1 MLKRFKLLLL
11 LFIVLIPIKNNAD
24 SKENPNGV
32 NDQTFAT
39 ELAKTEVDLSL
50 ASGWYNDES
59 SIFTTLYDEYGKYR
73 GYRTT
78 QIFKNGV
85 KDTTLE
91 DYNENGAKVCSVF
104 EMNTIDVEYEGST
117 HQAIDFI
124 CTQEVGNQNVAKV
137 EGNKITLNKGYGK
150 TDGYL
155 VGVSVRNKTFE
166 NVKGGE
172 VANDVVYIID
182 NEGGSGDI
190 VDITTTPPEGESTSS
205 GFDFKKFLPIIAI
218 GGIGLVVILVIV
230 VIILLIKKLL
240 KKGKKNQQLQP
251 QPQTQY
257 QQVPQNQPPPKVIDN
272 PFNNQVP
279 PPQINQEPQIP
290 QPFTTNEV
298 VDPNE
303 TVRNLNPQ
311 DVTFEKTEIEVP
323 YEEIQPAN
331 ENKMSSKDLIAKID
345 QMYKKEE

>member
-1 MLKRFKLLLL
+1 MKKINL
-11 LFIVLIPIKNNAD
+11 LFLLVLILNPIVNLAD
-24 SKENPNGV
+24 KKDTSKSGV

-85 KDTTLE
+85 KDATLE

-150 TDGYL
+150 ADGYL
-155 VGVSVRNKTFE
+155 VGVSVRNKTFN

-182 NEGGSGDI
+182 NNGGSADI
-190 VDITTTPPEGESTSS
+190 VDIKASDKSEKDKSDTTKSS
-205 GFDFKKFLPIIAI
+205 DINYIAIISCIIALI
-218 GGIGLVVILVIV
+218 VLVVLFV
-230 VIILLIKKLL
+230 VLIKKVA
-240 KKGKKNQQLQP
+240 KKGKIKPKKDKNQVDSSQLE
-251 QPQTQY
+251 
-257 QQVPQNQPPPKVIDN
+257 QNSPNNQEFMDN
-272 PFNNQVP
+272 QGVNGQDNTPDSYTPPFNNQQVVP
-279 PPQINQEPQIP
+279 NINNGN
-290 QPFTTNEV
+290 QPFINNTDNY
-298 VDPNE
+298 
-303 TVRNLNPQ
+303 Q
-311 DVTFEKTEIEVP
+311 Q
-323 YEEIQPAN
+323 QPAMVN
-331 ENKMSSKDLIAKID
+331 EPPAQAQQQPNLPNGFKVISEGRKDDDI
-345 QMYKKEE
+345 YG

>member
-1 MLKRFKLLLL
+1 MLKRFKLLLI

-24 SKENPNGV
+24 SKETPNGV

-39 ELAKTEVDLSL
+39 DLAKTEVDISL
-50 ASGWYNDES
+50 ASGWYKDES

-85 KDTTLE
+85 KDATIE
-91 DYNENGAKVCSVF
+91 DYNENGAKVCNVF
-104 EMNTIDVEYEGST
+104 EMNTIEVEYEGST
-117 HQAIDFI
+117 YEAIDFI

-137 EGNKITLNKGYGK
+137 TDNKITLNKGYGK

-155 VGVSVRNKTFE
+155 VGVSIRNKTFE

-190 VDITTTPPEGESTSS
+190 VDITTTPQEGESTSS
-205 GFDFKKFLPIIAI
+205 GFDFKKFLPLIAL
-218 GGIGLVVILVIV
+218 GGVGLVVILIIV
-230 VIILLIKKLL
+230 VIVLLIKKLF
-240 KKGKKNQQLQP
+240 KKGKNNQQEQP
-251 QPQTQY
+251 QQF
-257 QQVPQNQPPPKVIDN
+257 PQNQTTPNVNDN

-279 PPQINQEPQIP
+279 PTPQEPQIH

-311 DVTFEKTEIEVP
+311 DVTFEKTEVEIPEEEV
-323 YEEIQPAN
+323 QPVN